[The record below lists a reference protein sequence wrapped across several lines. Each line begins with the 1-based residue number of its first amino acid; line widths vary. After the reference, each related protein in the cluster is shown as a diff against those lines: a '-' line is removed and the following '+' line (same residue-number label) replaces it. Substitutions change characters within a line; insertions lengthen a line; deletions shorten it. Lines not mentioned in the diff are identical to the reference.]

1 MREHYPLGT
10 IDEVIANMPNAKY
23 FSKLDAVTG
32 FWQIRL
38 DEASSKLCTFNTP
51 YGRYRFTRMPF
62 GIKSAP
68 EVFQKVMSQMVLDIE
83 GAEAII
89 DDILVWGATQEEHD
103 QRLKRVLDRSKEY
116 NLKLNRGKCEIKRTE
131 VKYVGHLLTAEGVK
145 PDPEKI
151 RAVETMKKPENK
163 QELLTFLGFIQYL
176 GKFMPR
182 MSDVSSS
189 LRKLTEDKVSWH

>member
-1 MREHYPLGT
+1 
-10 IDEVIANMPNAKY
+10 
-23 FSKLDAVTG
+23 
-32 FWQIRL
+32 
-38 DEASSKLCTFNTP
+38 
-51 YGRYRFTRMPF
+51 
-62 GIKSAP
+62 
-68 EVFQKVMSQMVLDIE
+68 MSQMVLDIE

-89 DDILVWGATQEEHD
+89 DDILIWGATQEEHD

-131 VKYVGHLLTAEGVK
+131 VKYEGHLLTAEGVK

-151 RAVETMKKPENK
+151 RAVETMKKPDNK

-189 LRKLTEDKVSWH
+189 LRKLTEDKISWHWTREHDVSFNCLKAMATNTPVLRYYDPKLPLTLSVNAS